1 MEMRKGNAGGADMSQ
16 LDWKAEYAYTA
27 GMQAFSGYHVS
38 SFARSLIRSVSDM
51 RGALAA

>member
-38 SFARSLIRSVSDM
+38 FARSLIRSVSDM